1 MCMCTCT
8 RYTCTK
14 YLGLV
19 FFCGQSTLAFAQLY
33 KMAPG
38 MICSTTMEPLQC
50 IGAPWSWKHRGTSP
64 QLQETCNTCPITSIV
79 PASNTLIQI
88 QWSNTTHAV
97 IPSLF
102 RLCNSTS
109 AYCNIIISC
118 YHVIWES
125 NQQFNSLPHNN
136 LINMMP
142 AFPIKNTPAD
152 KIAKKAAG
160 KFWPTHVF
168 RYDKVASCCTC
179 ALCVLLIWTLIH
191 NQTGNVKPD
200 NKAAARTA
208 LTCKTAINCKQLT
221 VMWQMEMENLDL
233 NGNLG
238 DRDGVVDFRNIE
250 T

>member
-1 MCMCTCT
+1 MYTYTMCMCTCT

-102 RLCNSTS
+102 RLCHSTS

-125 NQQFNSLPHNN
+125 NQQFNSLPHYN

-152 KIAKKAAG
+152 KIAKK
-160 KFWPTHVF
+160 
-168 RYDKVASCCTC
+168 
-179 ALCVLLIWTLIH
+179 
-191 NQTGNVKPD
+191 N
-200 NKAAARTA
+200 
-208 LTCKTAINCKQLT
+208 
-221 VMWQMEMENLDL
+221 
-233 NGNLG
+233 
-238 DRDGVVDFRNIE
+238 
-250 T
+250 